1 MSTNPYQGQTPD
13 QSNQYGGYTGY
24 TPPAQNDTA
33 GSQQDGNAS
42 SGQDDYQYG
51 QYTYGQGGQQQQQQQ
66 QEYQYG
72 AYQPP
77 QSALRGRSGAT
88 GTSGADDTAVL
99 GMNGRTAAAASYIL
113 MFLSGFVI
121 FFLERKN
128 RFVRFNAAQ
137 SVLLFGSLAIAL
149 AVLQL
154 LTVIPLIGL
163 IFGLIVT
170 VLRVLTIGLWIV
182 LTVLAYRGK
191 KVKLPFFGD
200 YAESLVTRFTK

>member
-1 MSTNPYQGQTPD
+1 MSTNPSQGQTPD

-33 GSQQDGNAS
+33 GSQQSGGAS

-51 QYTYGQGGQQQQQQQ
+51 QSTYSQGGQQQQ
-66 QEYQYG
+66 YQYG

-77 QSALRGRSGAT
+77 QSALRGRSGAP
-88 GTSGADDTAVL
+88 GTSEADDTAVQ
-99 GMNGRTAAAASYIL
+99 GMKGRTAAAASYIL

-128 RFVRFNAAQ
+128 RFVRFSAAQ
-137 SVLLFGSLAIAL
+137 SVLLFGSLAIVL

-154 LTVIPLIGL
+154 LTGIPLIGL
-163 IFGLIVT
+163 IFGLIVS

-200 YAESLVTRFTK
+200 YAESLVDRFTK

>member
-24 TPPAQNDTA
+24 TPPAQNDA
-33 GSQQDGNAS
+33 SGSQQYGGTS
-42 SGQDDYQYG
+42 SGQDDHQYG
-51 QYTYGQGGQQQQQQQ
+51 QYSYGQGGQQQQQ

-77 QSALRGRSGAT
+77 QSAMRGRSGAAGTT
-88 GTSGADDTAVL
+88 GTDDMTAL
-99 GMNGRTAAAASYIL
+99 GINGRTAAAASYIL
-113 MFLSGFVI
+113 LFLSGIVI

-137 SVLLFGSLAIAL
+137 SVLLFGALAIAL

-154 LTVIPLIGL
+154 LTVIPLLGL
-163 IFGLIVT
+163 LFGLIVS
-170 VLRVLTIGLWIV
+170 VLKVLTIGLWIV
-182 LTVLAYRGK
+182 LTVLAYLGK

-200 YAESLVTRFTK
+200 YAESLVARFTK